1 MPGAKSGQDL
11 QMPAADKP
19 GVIVFPPL
27 LALAI
32 LLLGIGAHL
41 FHPVPLTPRPAL
53 RLMGSVSAI
62 AAACLV
68 IGARTEMARAGTNV
82 NPGLPA
88 TAIVT
93 GGPYRFTRNPMY
105 LALCL
110 LNLGI
115 GLLMGDLVPTLLT
128 LVLAIILHFGVI
140 VREERYLERKFGVV
154 YSAYRGRVRR
164 WL

>member
-1 MPGAKSGQDL
+1 MQEPTVDS
-11 QMPAADKP
+11 P

-27 LALAI
+27 LALATI
-32 LLLGIGAHL
+32 LIGVGAHYLQPVPISPRLPLRAIGAVL
-41 FHPVPLTPRPAL
+41 AL
-53 RLMGSVSAI
+53 AGPSIALSAR
-62 AAACLV
+62 AQMV
-68 IGARTEMARAGTNV
+68 RAGTNV
-82 NPGLPA
+82 NPSLPA

-105 LALCL
+105 LSLCL

-115 GLLMGDLVPTLLT
+115 GLLLCDLTPAVLT
-128 LVLAIILHFGVI
+128 IPLAAILNFGVI
-140 VREERYLERKFGVV
+140 AREERYLERKFGDE

>member
-1 MPGAKSGQDL
+1 
-11 QMPAADKP
+11 
-19 GVIVFPPL
+19 
-27 LALAI
+27 
-32 LLLGIGAHL
+32 
-41 FHPVPLTPRPAL
+41 
-53 RLMGSVSAI
+53 
-62 AAACLV
+62 
-68 IGARTEMARAGTNV
+68 MARAGTNV

-88 TAIVT
+88 NAIVT

-115 GLLMGDLVPTLLT
+115 GLLICDLVPTLLT
-128 LVLAIILHFGVI
+128 LVLAITLHFGVI
-140 VREERYLERKFGVV
+140 VREERYLERRFGDV

>member
-1 MPGAKSGQDL
+1 MPGAESGQDL
-11 QMPAADKP
+11 QIPAADSP

-32 LLLGIGAHL
+32 LLIGIGAHL
-41 FHPVPLTPRPAL
+41 LHPVPLQPRLAL
-53 RLMGSVSAI
+53 RMIGALSAI
-62 AAACLV
+62 AAACFV
-68 IGARTEMARAGTNV
+68 IRARTEMARAGTNV

-88 TAIVT
+88 NAIVT

-115 GLLMGDLVPTLLT
+115 GLLICDLVPTLLT
-128 LVLAIILHFGVI
+128 LVLAITLHFGVI
-140 VREERYLERKFGVV
+140 VREERYLERRFGDV